1 MSKRLTSHHLISR
14 NTDGSNTL
22 CVDFDPHVIRF
33 FHEVNYWERQNFD
46 MPYSKDVIEL
56 ASNAEKLRVLR
67 QTIGLVVRDFNAI
80 VLKLNEEE
88 LALFGERIFFV
99 ERKLKPGID
108 KLTWA
113 SKPQILQTYA
123 KDCRRYCNE
132 VYQTAI
138 KFKANHRTIM
148 ENCPSTRPNRVSVC
162 VARTL
167 NPIGQARVTLSARYE
182 QLRAVCGPRQEEE
195 VPEIRP
201 KRFSQAAR

>member
-148 ENCPSTRPNRVSVC
+148 ENCPSFAYSLPVHSFHTRRDRVASFDSMPFAWRVHTKSLTTR
-162 VARTL
+162 ARPSPDL
-167 NPIGQARVTLSARYE
+167 
-182 QLRAVCGPRQEEE
+182 AVWLE
-195 VPEIRP
+195 
-201 KRFSQAAR
+201 

>member
-1 MSKRLTSHHLISR
+1 M
-14 NTDGSNTL
+14 
-22 CVDFDPHVIRF
+22 
-33 FHEVNYWERQNFD
+33 
-46 MPYSKDVIEL
+46 
-56 ASNAEKLRVLR
+56 
-67 QTIGLVVRDFNAI
+67 RDFNAI

-148 ENCPSTRPNRVSVC
+148 ENCRKMSAILAISIEHDKARP
-162 VARTL
+162 A
-167 NPIGQARVTLSARYE
+167 PP
-182 QLRAVCGPRQEEE
+182 PRPHPLHSSDPTQ
-195 VPEIRP
+195 
-201 KRFSQAAR
+201 KGGRFQIT